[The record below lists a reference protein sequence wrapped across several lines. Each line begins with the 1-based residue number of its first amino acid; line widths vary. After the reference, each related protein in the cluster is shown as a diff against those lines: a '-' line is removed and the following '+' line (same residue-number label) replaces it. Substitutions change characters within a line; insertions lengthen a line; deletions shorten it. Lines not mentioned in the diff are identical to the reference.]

1 MVEQLRKPLF
11 SLFEFFVS
19 QIVLVTR
26 RFVLVDEGGRW
37 KSEIEVVHYG
47 STRVTKITQKSLA
60 CGSFCRCV
68 TFSLHIPK
76 AQCIIVW
83 IEQLL
88 LLRKNRFSADA
99 ADLMQLILYIF
110 CTKNCEYI
118 DRERGSFYTTNHP

>member
-11 SLFEFFVS
+11 RLFEFFVS

-47 STRVTKITQKSLA
+47 STRVKKITQKSLA

-68 TFSLHIPK
+68 TFSLHISSMHYCLDR
-76 AQCIIVW
+76 AIAF
-83 IEQLL
+83 IEKKPL
-88 LLRKNRFSADA
+88 FS
-99 ADLMQLILYIF
+99 
-110 CTKNCEYI
+110 
-118 DRERGSFYTTNHP
+118 